1 VTAPD
6 DFAAEA
12 GEDRIYRA
20 RPERPFAA
28 LLNALIDDV
37 RRLIQLEFA
46 LFKQEMAG
54 NARRLSLGLVA
65 IAVGG
70 VLAFT
75 AWLAIFSAA
84 VIALTIVWPAWLAAL
99 VLGAA
104 TLIVG
109 GLVLYFGIRR
119 IRVQTMV
126 PQRTI
131 NTLREDSVW
140 IRERVL

>member
-1 VTAPD
+1 MTAPD

-12 GEDRIYRA
+12 AEDRIYRA

-37 RRLIQLEFA
+37 RRLIRLEFA

-54 NARRLSLGLVA
+54 NARRLSVGLVA

-104 TLIVG
+104 TLMVG

-119 IRVQTMV
+119 IRAKTMV

>member
-1 VTAPD
+1 M
-6 DFAAEA
+6 AAVLDGVHEQLT
-12 GEDRIYRA
+12 
-20 RPERPFAA
+20 ERGCDVLP
-28 LLNALIDDV
+28 LI
-37 RRLIQLEFA
+37 RLEFA

-54 NARRLSLGLVA
+54 NVRRLGVGLVA
-65 IAVGG
+65 IAVGS

-104 TLIVG
+104 TLMVG

-119 IRVQTMV
+119 IRARTMV

>member
-1 VTAPD
+1 MTAPD

-12 GEDRIYRA
+12 AEDRIYRA

-37 RRLIQLEFA
+37 RRLIRLEFA

-54 NARRLSLGLVA
+54 NARRLSVGLVA

-104 TLIVG
+104 TLMVG

-119 IRVQTMV
+119 IRAEKMV

>member
-1 VTAPD
+1 MTAPD

-70 VLAFT
+70 VFAFT

-99 VLGAA
+99 VLGAT

-109 GLVLYFGIRR
+109 GLVLYSGIRR

>member
-1 VTAPD
+1 MTAPD

-37 RRLIQLEFA
+37 RRLIRLEFA

-104 TLIVG
+104 TLMVG

-131 NTLREDSVW
+131 NTLREDGVW
-140 IRERVL
+140 IRERLL

>member
-12 GEDRIYRA
+12 AEDRIYRA

-37 RRLIQLEFA
+37 RRLIRLEFA

-54 NARRLSLGLVA
+54 NARRLSVGLVA

-104 TLIVG
+104 TLMVG

-119 IRVQTMV
+119 IRAQTMV

>member
-1 VTAPD
+1 MTAPD

-12 GEDRIYRA
+12 AEDRIYRA

-37 RRLIQLEFA
+37 RRLIRLEFA

-54 NARRLSLGLVA
+54 NARRLSFGLVA

-84 VIALTIVWPAWLAAL
+84 IIALTIVWPAWLAAL

-104 TLIVG
+104 TLMVG

-119 IRVQTMV
+119 IRAEKMV

>member
-1 VTAPD
+1 MTPPD
-6 DFAAEA
+6 DFAADE
-12 GEDRIYRA
+12 GEDRIYRG
-20 RPERPFAA
+20 RPERPFGA

-37 RRLIQLEFA
+37 RRLIRLEFA

-65 IAVGG
+65 VAVGG

-109 GLVLYFGIRR
+109 GLFLYFGIRR
-119 IRVQTMV
+119 IRVQTLI

-131 NTLREDSVW
+131 NTLREDGVW
-140 IRERVL
+140 IRERVS

>member
-1 VTAPD
+1 MTAPD

-12 GEDRIYRA
+12 GEDRIYQA

-28 LLNALIDDV
+28 LINALIDDV
-37 RRLIQLEFA
+37 RRLIRLEFA

-54 NARRLSLGLVA
+54 NARRFSLGLVA

-104 TLIVG
+104 TLMVG

-119 IRVQTMV
+119 IRARTMV

-131 NTLREDSVW
+131 NTLREDGVW

>member
-1 VTAPD
+1 MTAPD

-12 GEDRIYRA
+12 AEDRIYRA

-37 RRLIQLEFA
+37 RRLIRLEFA

-54 NARRLSLGLVA
+54 NARRLSVGLVA

-104 TLIVG
+104 TLMVG

-119 IRVQTMV
+119 IRAETMV

>member
-70 VLAFT
+70 VFAFT

>member
-1 VTAPD
+1 MTAPD

-28 LLNALIDDV
+28 LLNALVDDV
-37 RRLIQLEFA
+37 RRLIRLEFA

-54 NARRLSLGLVA
+54 NTRRLASGLVA
-65 IAVGG
+65 IVVGA
-70 VLAFT
+70 VLALT

-84 VIALTIVWPAWLAAL
+84 IIALAIVWPAWLAAL
-99 VLGAA
+99 VLGAG
-104 TLIVG
+104 TLIAG
-109 GLVLYFGIRR
+109 GVILYFGIRR
-119 IRVQTMV
+119 IQTQTLV

>member
-1 VTAPD
+1 MTAPD
-6 DFAAEA
+6 DFAPEA

-104 TLIVG
+104 TLMVG

-119 IRVQTMV
+119 IRAETMV

>member
-1 VTAPD
+1 MTAPD

-12 GEDRIYRA
+12 AEDRIYRA
-20 RPERPFAA
+20 RPERQFAA

-37 RRLIQLEFA
+37 RRLIRLEFA

-54 NARRLSLGLVA
+54 NARRLSFGLVA

-104 TLIVG
+104 TLMVG

-119 IRVQTMV
+119 IRAEKMV

>member
-1 VTAPD
+1 MTAPD
-6 DFAAEA
+6 DFAPEA

-37 RRLIQLEFA
+37 RRLIRLEFA
-46 LFKQEMAG
+46 LFKEEMAG

-104 TLIVG
+104 TLMAG

-126 PQRTI
+126 PQRAI

>member
-1 VTAPD
+1 MTAPD